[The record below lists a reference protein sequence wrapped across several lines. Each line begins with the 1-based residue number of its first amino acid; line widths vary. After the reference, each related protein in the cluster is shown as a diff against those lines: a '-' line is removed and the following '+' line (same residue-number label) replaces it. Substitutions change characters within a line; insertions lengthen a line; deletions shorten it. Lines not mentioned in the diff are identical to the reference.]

1 MQYLHQSTYG
11 HAGEEHTAKPV
22 FALSGGHVYEM
33 KDGKPDTKSIYAVRD
48 NKVYATRHH
57 PDGASP
63 HALFE
68 IKGNKVHTTSFH
80 PAHNP
85 LTHAFTIH

>member
-11 HAGEEHTAKPV
+11 HAGEEHTAKPI
-22 FALSGGHVYEM
+22 FALAGGHLYEI
-33 KDGKPDTKSIYAVRD
+33 KDGKPDTKAVYRVAGNKIYAT
-48 NKVYATRHH
+48 AQH
-57 PDGASP
+57 PSGASP

-68 IKGNKVHTTSFH
+68 IRGDKVHTTNFH

-85 LTHAFTIH
+85 MTHTFTIR